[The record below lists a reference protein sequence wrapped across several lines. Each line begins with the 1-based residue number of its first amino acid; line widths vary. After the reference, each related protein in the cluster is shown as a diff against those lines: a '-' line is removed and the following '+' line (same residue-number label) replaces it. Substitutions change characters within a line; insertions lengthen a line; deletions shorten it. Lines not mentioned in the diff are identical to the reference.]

1 MTRNST
7 RTVPSLQ
14 FEDALYQRGYRS
26 IAGIDEAG
34 RGPLAGPVV
43 AAAVVLPRR
52 MDSSGIND
60 SKALSPQAR
69 EKSYH
74 QIVHSSSTSVGI
86 IGPSAIDRVNILEA
100 ARLAMVQ
107 AVEGLPIEPDY
118 LLIDGPIQL
127 EVTMAQRGIVG
138 GDRLSVSVAAASI
151 VAKVTR
157 DRIMQELHARYPHYG
172 FDRNKGYP
180 TRDHRQ
186 AIERFGPSPVH
197 RRTFR
202 GVKEFLT

>member
-1 MTRNST
+1 M
-7 RTVPSLQ
+7 Q
-14 FEDALYQRGYRS
+14 FEDALYLRGYRTV
-26 IAGIDEAG
+26 AGVDEAG

-43 AAAVVLPRR
+43 AAAVVLPHG

-60 SKALSPQAR
+60 SKALSPQSR
-69 EKSYH
+69 EKLYQ

-86 IGPSAIDRVNILEA
+86 IEPSVIDQINILEA
-100 ARLAMVQ
+100 TRMAMVK
-107 AVEGLPIEPDY
+107 AVRGLPHDPDY
-118 LLIDGPIQL
+118 LLIDGPIRLQVSV
-127 EVTMAQRGIVG
+127 EQRGVVG

-157 DRIMQELHARYPHYG
+157 DRIMQELHARYPQYG

-186 AIERFGPSPVH
+186 AIEEFGPSPAH